1 MREQVGLLAYSPLAR
16 GLLSGKYLDR
26 APAAEERRFSPKRLA
41 ATAAYAGLA
50 KRHGMDLTAMALAF
64 VRQKP
69 FTTSV
74 LMAASNVAQLQS
86 NLESLDVT
94 LSKELLKEIDS
105 IHDDVPNPR

>member
-1 MREQVGLLAYSPLAR
+1 MNLQPHSDPEG
-16 GLLSGKYLDR
+16 R
-26 APAAEERRFSPKRLA
+26 AVQGRPAELRTLGR
-41 ATAAYAGLA
+41 T
-50 KRHGMDLTAMALAF
+50 DLKVALAF

-74 LMAASNVAQLQS
+74 LMAASNVAQLES

-105 IHDDVPNPR
+105 IHEDLPNPR